1 MEMVMLMGLAALIA
15 FVQKNRE
22 QSRRIA
28 LLAEHLRAHPIENLM
43 GQLIEGY
50 LRALGESDASRRES
64 IWQLLNS
71 QQAAL
76 ADQLQQLHN
85 SMARSDAQAWRTSRL
100 PLALPW
106 INQLLPDQ
114 CFDLRQL
121 MAVHS
126 RGIAEVHANAEG
138 LSPRDQAF
146 RMSAELFLFQHSCH
160 WFCRSQ
166 AVASARL
173 VMRHQ
178 TPHQQVLASVSPN
191 TRTAYQAIT
200 GLS

>member
-1 MEMVMLMGLAALIA
+1 MDLVIFVGLAGLIA

-28 LLAEHLRAHPIENLM
+28 LLAEHLRAHPIEKLM
-43 GQLIEGY
+43 GQLIDGY
-50 LRALGESDASRRES
+50 LRALGESDEARRES
-64 IWQLLNS
+64 IWQLLRS
-71 QQAAL
+71 QQATL
-76 ADQLQQLHN
+76 ADHLQQLHTT
-85 SMARSDAQAWRTSRL
+85 MARTDAVAWRTCRW

-106 INQLLPDQ
+106 ISQLLPDQ

-121 MAVHS
+121 MAVHAQ
-126 RGIAEVHANAEG
+126 GIALANANADG
-138 LSPRDQAF
+138 LDARDQAF

-173 VMRHQ
+173 AMRHQ
-178 TPHQQVLASVSPN
+178 TPHAQVLASVSPQ
-191 TRTAYQAIT
+191 TRSAYQAIT

>member
-1 MEMVMLMGLAALIA
+1 MGLASLIA
-15 FVQKNRE
+15 WVQKNRE
-22 QSRRIA
+22 QAKRIA

-43 GQLIEGY
+43 GQLIDGY
-50 LRALGESDASRRES
+50 LRALGESDLSRRES
-64 IWQLLNS
+64 IWQLLHS
-71 QQAAL
+71 QQASL
-76 ADQLQQLHN
+76 ADHLQQLHS
-85 SMARSDAQAWRTSRL
+85 SMARSEAAAWRTSRW

-106 INQLLPDQ
+106 INQLLPAQ
-114 CFDLRQL
+114 CFDFRELV
-121 MAVHS
+121 AIHAK
-126 RGIAEVHANAEG
+126 GIAEVNNNAEG

-178 TPHQQVLASVSPN
+178 SPHAQVLASVGPN
-191 TRTAYQAIT
+191 TRAAYQALT
-200 GLS
+200 GLR

>member
-1 MEMVMLMGLAALIA
+1 MLMGLAALIA
-15 FVQKNRE
+15 FVQKNCE

-50 LRALGESDASRRES
+50 LRALGESDESRRES
-64 IWQLLNS
+64 IWRLLNS

-76 ADQLQQLHN
+76 AEHLQQLHK

-106 INQLLPDQ
+106 VNQLLPGQ

-121 MAVHS
+121 MAVHA
-126 RGIAEVHANAEG
+126 RGIAEAHANAEG
-138 LSPRDQAF
+138 LNHRDQAF

-166 AVASARL
+166 AVASTRL

>member
-22 QSRRIA
+22 QSRRIV
-28 LLAEHLRAHPIENLM
+28 LLAEHLRAHPIEKLM

-50 LRALGESDASRRES
+50 LRALGESDLSRRES
-64 IWQLLNS
+64 IWQLLSS
-71 QQAAL
+71 QQASL
-76 ADQLQQLHN
+76 ADHLQQLHN
-85 SMARSDAQAWRTSRL
+85 SMARGNAAAWRTSRW

-106 INQLLPDQ
+106 VNQLLPAQ
-114 CFDLRQL
+114 CFDFRDLV
-121 MAVHS
+121 AVHA

-146 RMSAELFLFQHSCH
+146 RMSAELFLFQHTCH

-173 VMRHQ
+173 VMRHH
-178 TPHQQVLASVSPN
+178 TPHTQVLASVSPN
-191 TRTAYQAIT
+191 TRAAYRAIT
-200 GLS
+200 GL

>member
-1 MEMVMLMGLAALIA
+1 MVILMGLAALIA
-15 FVQKNRE
+15 WVQKNRE
-22 QSRRIA
+22 QARRIA
-28 LLAEHLRAHPIENLM
+28 LLAEHLRAHPIEKLM
-43 GQLIEGY
+43 GQLIDGY
-50 LRALGESDASRRES
+50 LRALGESELSRRES

-71 QQAAL
+71 QQASL
-76 ADQLQQLHN
+76 ADHLQQLQP
-85 SMARSDAQAWRTSRL
+85 SMARIDAARWRTSRW

-106 INQLLPDQ
+106 VNQLLPAQ
-114 CFDLRQL
+114 CFDWRDL
-121 MAVHS
+121 AAIHA
-126 RGIAEVHANAEG
+126 RGIAEVHANGDG
-138 LSPRDQAF
+138 LSSRDQAF

-191 TRTAYQAIT
+191 TRAAYQTLT
-200 GLS
+200 GLR